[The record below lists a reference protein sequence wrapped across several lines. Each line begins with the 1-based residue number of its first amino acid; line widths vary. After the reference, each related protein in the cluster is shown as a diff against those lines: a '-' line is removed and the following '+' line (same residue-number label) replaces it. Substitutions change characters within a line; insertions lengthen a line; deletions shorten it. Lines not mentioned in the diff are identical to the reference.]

1 MKYMRKIKD
10 YFYPHS
16 GNNHMPL
23 LFCEAGMAVVVAVTV
38 FLFGLSVVGRI
49 AVDRN
54 ILTASVESMV
64 LIDLANNDR
73 DQNNVSPLMIN
84 PELTLAAQMK
94 ANDMVANMYFAHTSP
109 AGITPWYW
117 FSKAKYSFL
126 YAGENLAVD
135 FSESAD
141 VNNAW
146 MNSPLHRDNILN
158 DKFTEIGIAT
168 AEGVYK
174 GEKTTF
180 VVQMFGSPIAA
191 SGTTSTSSGRTVQ
204 IAKLIAVQN
213 VSPNVA
219 GESANT
225 ETNLIPLYTS
235 PDFVAVKNDSPLA
248 QATETQNGTDTLKE
262 QATVP
267 LQSSEA
273 TPRYTTF
280 WQRII
285 ASPGETVGMLYR
297 ILFFAVFIALFL
309 MVIIKF
315 RKQHYK
321 NILYGVLLLLF
332 IFAFILLLNSNLL
345 SSPAVI

>member
-1 MKYMRKIKD
+1 MRKIKD

>member
-1 MKYMRKIKD
+1 
-10 YFYPHS
+10 
-16 GNNHMPL
+16 MPL